1 MATRLIDLQSETG
14 QNGRIVFY
22 SDTKDDISVVL
33 GDTVPTLDDI
43 SALLNPKFR
52 EYGIEQAI
60 VFGSYAR
67 GDSRPHSDLDLLVIA
82 DTQVPYYKRSL
93 EFKDIIMTT
102 INEIG
107 CSIDMII
114 LTPREWKDT
123 KNRQGGF
130 ASSVI
135 KEGKLIYG

>member
-1 MATRLIDLQSETG
+1 MATQLIDLQTET
-14 QNGRIVFY
+14 NGRIVFY
-22 SDTKDDISVVL
+22 SDTKDDISIVL
-33 GDTVPTLDDI
+33 GDTIPTLDDI

-82 DTQVPYYKRSL
+82 DTPVPYHERL
-93 EFKDIIMTT
+93 IEFKDIIMTW
-102 INEIG
+102 INENDR
-107 CSIDMII
+107 SIDLIV
-114 LTPREWKDT
+114 LTPREWKGT
-123 KNRQGGF
+123 KKRQGGF

-135 KEGKLIYG
+135 KEGKRIYG